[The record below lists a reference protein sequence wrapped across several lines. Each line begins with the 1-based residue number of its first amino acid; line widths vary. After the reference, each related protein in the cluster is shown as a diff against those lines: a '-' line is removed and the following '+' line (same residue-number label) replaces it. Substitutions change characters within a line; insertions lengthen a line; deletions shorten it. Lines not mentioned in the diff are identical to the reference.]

1 MTTITAAKE
10 TVLVIE
16 DEPLFRIWLADTIE
30 AAGYDVTT
38 ASTGDEGLELLK
50 KAPHLAALVTD
61 IDVPGSL
68 NGISLAWKFNCRHP
82 AAHILVISGKVLPK
96 PEDLPPGSRFFE
108 KPIRTETLVQALR
121 E

>member
-38 ASTGDEGLELLK
+38 ASTGDEGRLE
-50 KAPHLAALVTD
+50 VQ
-61 IDVPGSL
+61 
-68 NGISLAWKFNCRHP
+68 
-82 AAHILVISGKVLPK
+82 
-96 PEDLPPGSRFFE
+96 LPPSGGAHSCDLGE
-108 KPIRTETLVQALR
+108 SAAKA
-121 E
+121 